1 MYSFVLSENEKKLLL
16 KISRNQLKQLFN
28 REIDENYLVTKNLEA
43 HCGAFVSLY
52 NGSELRGC
60 IGVFKADKPL
70 YETIKDVTVSSA
82 LNDHRFSP
90 ITSDEVDEL
99 TIEISVL
106 TPLERIENIHEIE
119 LGKHGIYIKKGVFSG
134 TFLPQVALK
143 TNWTVEEFVGH
154 CSRDKAGIGWEG
166 WRDAE
171 LYRYEAIVFNDKDLA

>member
-1 MYSFVLSENEKKLLL
+1 MSSFVLSETEKKLLL
-16 KISRNQLKQLFN
+16 RISRNRLNQLFN
-28 REIDENYLVTKNLEA
+28 SSVDENYTITKNMEA
-43 HCGAFVSLY
+43 QCGAFVSLY
-52 NGSELRGC
+52 NGNELRGC
-60 IGVFKADKPL
+60 IGAFNASKPL
-70 YETIKDVTVSSA
+70 YETIKDVTVSTA

-90 ITSDEVDEL
+90 ITPVEVDGL

-106 TPLERIENIHEIE
+106 TPLERIESIYDIE
-119 LGKHGIYIKKGVFSG
+119 LGKHGIYIKKGPFSG

-171 LYRYEAIVFNDKDLA
+171 LFRYEAIVFNDKDVA